1 MPPAPLVPAN
11 VYAPCPRC
19 NTLRTL
25 IGTGVAYLCGGCE
38 WPFAA
43 STQAPTGTGT
53 AAVTTASVAITVA
66 SGGASFT
73 SGMWL
78 LYDTAANAEILRV
91 TATGSATNIPVAKF
105 SRAHGGGA
113 TFGRLLLTPT
123 YVGIERVPAAP
134 GWGF

>member
-43 STQAPTGTGT
+43 TAVAPTGTGT

-73 SGMWL
+73 GGMWL
-78 LYDTAANAEILRV
+78 LYDTGASAEILRV
-91 TATGSATNIPVAKF
+91 TATGTATNIPVARF
-105 SRAHGGGA
+105 ARAHGGGA
-113 TFGRLLLTPT
+113 AFGKLQLTPT
-123 YVGIERVPAAP
+123 YAGIERVPAAP